1 MWCLF
6 CDLLSY
12 SLSPYTHRQTIL
24 IHLGQ
29 LFQIWGLQADSHG
42 VLLGKILILLFRTEM
57 DLYYIL
63 LKYLGMFLYWIFLSS
78 LQMSFSFWMIRPRQM
93 PT

>member
-12 SLSPYTHRQTIL
+12 SLSPYTPRQTIL

-29 LFQIWGLQADSHG
+29 LFQIWGFQADSHG
-42 VLLGKILILLFRTEM
+42 VLGKILILLFRTEI

-63 LKYLGMFLYWIFLSS
+63 LKYPSMILMSVFKRCTEYFSTS
-78 LQMSFSFWMIRPRQM
+78 LQMFYFF
-93 PT
+93 